1 VSAPARSRSPGLD
14 LEAIRADFPILAR
27 RVFDRPLVYLDSAA
41 SSQKPR
47 QVLEAVDAYYRRH
60 HSNVH
65 RGVHTLSCEATELYE
80 GARRKVADFIGAAS
94 ERECVFV
101 RGTTEGINLVSQAW
115 ARPRLGPGD
124 EVLVSEMEHHSNLVP
139 WQIVCRQTGAT
150 LVVAPFDDA
159 GELRMDEFRARL
171 SARTRVVAVTQV
183 SNVLGT
189 VNPVA
194 ELAALARARGALVV
208 VDGAQASPHLPVD
221 VRALG
226 CDFYAFSG
234 HKTYAPT
241 GIGVLWGSAERLA
254 ETEPWQGGG
263 SMIRSVSFEN
273 TIYADP
279 PERFEAGTP
288 DISGAIGLGAAFDYL
303 EALGMDAI
311 LAHERELIGYARD
324 ALSGIPGLRLIGRPQ
339 VQAGAISFVTGDVH
353 PHDLGT
359 FLDREGIAVRVGHHC
374 AQPIMTHYGVAA
386 TTRAS
391 FGVHNGSDDVDALV
405 EGIRGVLEFFA

>member
-1 VSAPARSRSPGLD
+1 MSAAARAHLPRLD
-14 LEAIRADFPILAR
+14 VAAVRRDFPILER
-27 RVFDRPLVYLDSAA
+27 LVHGHRLVYLDSAA

-47 QVLEAVDAYYRRH
+47 AVLDALEDYYTRH
-60 HSNVH
+60 HANVH
-65 RGVHTLSCEATELYE
+65 RGVHTLSSEATDLYE
-80 GARRKVADFIGAAS
+80 AARRKVARFIGAAS

-101 RGTTEGINLVSQAW
+101 RGTTEALNLVSQAW
-115 ARPRLGPGD
+115 ARPRLRPGD

-139 WQIVCRQTGAT
+139 WQLVCGQTGAK

-159 GELRMDEFRARL
+159 GELIASEFQARL
-171 SARTRVVAVTQV
+171 SARTRVVALTQV

-194 ELAALARARGALVV
+194 ELARLARARGALVV
-208 VDGAQASPHLPVD
+208 VDGAQAVPHLPVD

-234 HKTYAPT
+234 HKMYGPT

-263 SMIRSVSFEN
+263 SMIRSVSFEK
-273 TIYADP
+273 TTYADP

-288 DISGAIGLGAAFDYL
+288 DISGAIGLGAAIEYL
-303 EALGMDAI
+303 EGLGMPAVE
-311 LAHERELIGYARD
+311 AHEQELLDYAAD
-324 ALSGIPGLRLIGRPQ
+324 ALAAIPKLERIGRPRRR
-339 VQAGAISFVTGDVH
+339 AGALSFVTGDVH

-374 AQPIMTHYGVAA
+374 AQPIMAHYGVPA

-391 FGVHNGSDDVDALV
+391 FGVHNDTDDVDQLV
-405 EGIRGVLEFFA
+405 AGIRRVLEFFA